1 MTVQKNSLS
10 IALFSILFGLIVGA
24 IIMLVF
30 GYNPIS
36 GYVALIGSAFGS
48 MQNIGGVFTQMTP
61 LILTA
66 LGFTIAQ
73 TAGFFNIGLSGQAL
87 AGWVGS
93 VWYALSFPDMPAY
106 LMIPSVLILGTALGG
121 LAGAIPG
128 WLRAQFGASEV
139 IVTIMMNYIL
149 LFLGNDILQ
158 NTMSKTIKES
168 AETTKQVGSNASL
181 QVKWL
186 TDITQGSSIS
196 TGIFIAFIMTI
207 VVWFIM
213 TKTTLGFEIRSVGL
227 NPDAA
232 RYAGMSAKRNAV
244 IAMTMSGG
252 LAGLAGTIEGLGN
265 YLNFF
270 TQNGSPAIGFD
281 GMAVAL
287 LGGGSYLGVL
297 GAAAIFSVL
306 KIGGLGMPMTSG
318 VPFEL
323 VDIVTAS
330 IIFFVG
336 ARYLI
341 MVMQAR
347 LSAMDEKAAVAT
359 ANKKAANKIVKNDN
373 SHQKGGE

>member
-1 MTVQKNSLS
+1 MTAQKNSLS
-10 IALFSILFGLIVGA
+10 VALFSVLFGLIIGA

-30 GYNPIS
+30 GYNPIA
-36 GYVALIGSAFGS
+36 GYMALLGSAFGS
-48 MQNIGGVFTQMTP
+48 MQDIGGVLTQMTP

-66 LGFTIAQ
+66 LGFTVAQ

-87 AGWVGS
+87 AGWVGA
-93 VWYALSFPDMPAY
+93 VWYSLSFPNMPIY
-106 LMIPSVLILGTALGG
+106 LMIPSALIIGAGWG
-121 LAGAIPG
+121 ALAGAIPG

-149 LFLGNDILQ
+149 LFLGNNILQ
-158 NTMSKTIKES
+158 NTMSKGIKES
-168 AETTKQVGSNASL
+168 AETTKQVGANASL
-181 QVKWL
+181 QMKWL
-186 TDITQGSSIS
+186 TDLTQGSSIS
-196 TGIFIAFIMTI
+196 AGIFISLIMI
-207 VVWFIM
+207 VVIWFIM
-213 TKTTLGFEIRSVGL
+213 TKTTLGFEIRAVGL

-232 RYAGMSAKRNAV
+232 KYAGMSAKRNAV
-244 IAMTMSGG
+244 VAMAISGG

-297 GAAAIFSVL
+297 GAAAILSVL
-306 KIGGLGMPMTSG
+306 KIGGLGMPMSSG

-336 ARYLI
+336 ASYLI
-341 MVMQAR
+341 KLMQAR
-347 LSAMDEKAAVAT
+347 IKAMDEKAAQT
-359 ANKKAANKIVKNDN
+359 AEAKKLANVGSDSDN
-373 SHQKGGE
+373 NQKGGE

>member
-1 MTVQKNSLS
+1 MTAQKNSLS
-10 IALFSILFGLIVGA
+10 VALFSVLFGLIIGA

-30 GYNPIS
+30 GYNPIA
-36 GYVALIGSAFGS
+36 GYMALLGSAFGS
-48 MQNIGGVFTQMTP
+48 MQDIGGVLTQMTP

-66 LGFTIAQ
+66 LGFTVAQ

-87 AGWVGS
+87 AGWVGA
-93 VWYALSFPDMPAY
+93 VWYSLSFPNMPIY
-106 LMIPSVLILGTALGG
+106 LMIPSALIIGAGLGA

-149 LFLGNDILQ
+149 LFLGNNILQ
-158 NTMSKTIKES
+158 NTMSKGIKES
-168 AETTKQVGSNASL
+168 AETTKQVGANASL
-181 QVKWL
+181 QMKWL
-186 TDITQGSSIS
+186 TDLTQGSSIS
-196 TGIFIAFIMTI
+196 AGIFISLIMI
-207 VVWFIM
+207 VVIWFIM
-213 TKTTLGFEIRSVGL
+213 TKTTLGFEIRAVGL

-232 RYAGMSAKRNAV
+232 KYAGMSAKRNAV
-244 IAMTMSGG
+244 VAMAISGG

-297 GAAAIFSVL
+297 GAAAILSVL
-306 KIGGLGMPMTSG
+306 KIGGLGMPMSSG

-336 ARYLI
+336 ASYLI
-341 MVMQAR
+341 KLMQAR
-347 LSAMDEKAAVAT
+347 IKAMDEKAAQT
-359 ANKKAANKIVKNDN
+359 AEAKKLANVGSDSDN
-373 SHQKGGE
+373 NQKGGE

>member
-1 MTVQKNSLS
+1 MAAQKNSFS
-10 IALFSILFGLIVGA
+10 VALFSVLFGLIIGA
-24 IIMLVF
+24 VIMLIF

-36 GYVALIGSAFGS
+36 GYTALLGSAFGS
-48 MQNIGGVFTQMTP
+48 TQDIGSVLTQMTP

-66 LGFTIAQ
+66 LGFTVAQ

-87 AGWVGS
+87 AGWVGA
-93 VWYALSFPDMPAY
+93 VWYALSFPNMPVY
-106 LMIPSVLILGTALGG
+106 LMLPSALIIGAGLGA

-149 LFLGNDILQ
+149 LFLGNNILQ
-158 NTMSKTIKES
+158 NTMSKGIKVS
-168 AETTKQVGSNASL
+168 AETTKQVGANASL
-181 QVKWL
+181 QMKWL
-186 TDITQGSSIS
+186 TDLTQGSSIS
-196 TGIFIAFIMTI
+196 AGIFISVFMIF
-207 VVWFIM
+207 VVWFVM
-213 TKTTLGFEIRSVGL
+213 KKTTLGFEIRAVGL
-227 NPDAA
+227 NSDAA
-232 RYAGMSAKRNAV
+232 KYAGMSAKRNAV
-244 IAMTMSGG
+244 IAMAISGG

-270 TQNGSPAIGFD
+270 TQNGSPSIGFD

-297 GAAAIFSVL
+297 AAAAIFSVL
-306 KIGGLGMPMTSG
+306 KIGGLGMPMSSG

-336 ARYLI
+336 ASYLI
-341 MVMQAR
+341 KLIQKRVK
-347 LSAMDEKAAVAT
+347 AMDDKAARASQD
-359 ANKKAANKIVKNDN
+359 KKAVKAAAESNKN
-373 SHQKGGE
+373 SKGGE

>member
-1 MTVQKNSLS
+1 MAAQKNSFS
-10 IALFSILFGLIVGA
+10 VALFSVLFGLIIGA
-24 IIMLVF
+24 VIMLIF

-36 GYVALIGSAFGS
+36 GYTALLGSAFGS
-48 MQNIGGVFTQMTP
+48 TQDIGSVLTQMTP

-66 LGFTIAQ
+66 LGFTVAQ

-87 AGWVGS
+87 AGWVGA
-93 VWYALSFPDMPAY
+93 VWYALSFPNMPVY
-106 LMIPSVLILGTALGG
+106 LMLPSALIIGAGLGA

-149 LFLGNDILQ
+149 LFLGNNILQ
-158 NTMSKTIKES
+158 NTMSKGIKVS
-168 AETTKQVGSNASL
+168 AETTKQVGANASL
-181 QVKWL
+181 QMKWL
-186 TDITQGSSIS
+186 TDLTQGSSIS
-196 TGIFIAFIMTI
+196 AGIFISVFMIF
-207 VVWFIM
+207 VVWFVM
-213 TKTTLGFEIRSVGL
+213 KKTTLGFEIRAVGL
-227 NPDAA
+227 NSDAA
-232 RYAGMSAKRNAV
+232 KYAGMSAKRNAV
-244 IAMTMSGG
+244 IAMAISGG

-270 TQNGSPAIGFD
+270 TQNGSPSIGFD

-297 GAAAIFSVL
+297 AAAAIFSVL
-306 KIGGLGMPMTSG
+306 KIGGLGMPMSSG

-336 ARYLI
+336 ASYLI
-341 MVMQAR
+341 KLIQKRVK
-347 LSAMDEKAAVAT
+347 AMDDNAARASQDKKAVKAAADS
-359 ANKKAANKIVKNDN
+359 NKN
-373 SHQKGGE
+373 SKGGE

>member
-1 MTVQKNSLS
+1 M
-10 IALFSILFGLIVGA
+10 IIGA
-24 IIMLVF
+24 VIMLVF

-36 GYVALIGSAFGS
+36 GYVALLGSAFGS
-48 MQNIGGVFTQMTP
+48 MQDIGGVLTQMTP

-66 LGFTIAQ
+66 LGFAVAQ

-106 LMIPSVLILGTALGG
+106 LMMPSSILLGVG
-121 LAGAIPG
+121 LGAIAGAIPG

-149 LFLGNDILQ
+149 LFLGNNILQ
-158 NTMSKTIKES
+158 NTMSKSIKES
-168 AETTKQVGSNASL
+168 AETTKQVGANASL
-181 QVKWL
+181 QMKWL
-186 TDITQGSSIS
+186 TDLTQGSSIS
-196 TGIFIAFIMTI
+196 AGIFIALIMI
-207 VVWFIM
+207 VVIWFVM
-213 TKTTLGFEIRSVGL
+213 TKTTLGFEIRAVGL
-227 NPDAA
+227 NADAA
-232 RYAGMSAKRNAV
+232 KYAGMSDKRNAV
-244 IAMTMSGG
+244 IAMAISGG

-287 LGGGSYLGVL
+287 LGSGSYLGIL
-297 GAAAIFSVL
+297 ASAAIFSVL
-306 KIGGLGMPMTSG
+306 KIGGLGMPMSSG

-336 ARYLI
+336 AKYLI
-341 MVMQAR
+341 QLIQKRVHE
-347 LSAMDEKAAVAT
+347 MDEKAAEA
-359 ANKKAANKIVKNDN
+359 AAIKKAAKAESVAGKN
-373 SHQKGGE
+373 QKGGE

>member
-1 MTVQKNSLS
+1 MTTQKNSFS
-10 IALFSILFGLIVGA
+10 VALFSVLFGLIIGA

-36 GYVALIGSAFGS
+36 GYMALLGSAFGS
-48 MQNIGGVFTQMTP
+48 MQDIGGVLTQMTP

-66 LGFTIAQ
+66 LGFTVAQ

-87 AGWVGS
+87 AGWVGA
-93 VWYALSFPDMPAY
+93 VWYSLSFPNMPIY
-106 LMIPSVLILGTALGG
+106 LMIPSALIIGAGLGA

-149 LFLGNDILQ
+149 LFLGNNILQ
-158 NTMSKTIKES
+158 NTMSKGIKES
-168 AETTKQVGSNASL
+168 AETTKQVGANASL
-181 QVKWL
+181 QMKWL
-186 TDITQGSSIS
+186 TDLTQGSSIS
-196 TGIFIAFIMTI
+196 AGIFISLIMII

-213 TKTTLGFEIRSVGL
+213 TKTTLGFEIRAVGL
-227 NPDAA
+227 NNDAA
-232 RYAGMSAKRNAV
+232 KYAGMSAKRNAV
-244 IAMTMSGG
+244 VAMAISGG

-287 LGGGSYLGVL
+287 LGGGSYLGIL
-297 GAAAIFSVL
+297 GAAAILSVL
-306 KIGGLGMPMTSG
+306 KIGGLGMPMSSG

-336 ARYLI
+336 ASYLI
-341 MVMQAR
+341 KLMQAR
-347 LSAMDEKAAVAT
+347 IKAMDDKAAQTTEA
-359 ANKKAANKIVKNDN
+359 KKLSNVGSASDSN
-373 SHQKGGE
+373 QKGGE

>member
-1 MTVQKNSLS
+1 MTTQKKSFS
-10 IALFSILFGLIVGA
+10 VALFSVLFGLIIGA

-36 GYVALIGSAFGS
+36 GYMALLGSAFGS
-48 MQNIGGVFTQMTP
+48 MQDIGGVLTQMTP

-66 LGFTIAQ
+66 LGFTVAQ

-87 AGWVGS
+87 AGWVGA
-93 VWYALSFPDMPAY
+93 VWYSLSFPNMPVY
-106 LMIPSVLILGTALGG
+106 LMIPSALIVGAGLGA

-149 LFLGNDILQ
+149 LFLGNNILQ
-158 NTMSKTIKES
+158 NTMSKGIKES
-168 AETTKQVGSNASL
+168 AETTKQVGANASL
-181 QVKWL
+181 QMKWL
-186 TDITQGSSIS
+186 TDLTQGSSIS
-196 TGIFIAFIMTI
+196 AGIFISLIMII

-213 TKTTLGFEIRSVGL
+213 TKTTLGFEIRAVGL
-227 NPDAA
+227 NNDAA
-232 RYAGMSAKRNAV
+232 KYAGMSAKRNAV
-244 IAMTMSGG
+244 VAMAISGG

-287 LGGGSYLGVL
+287 LGGGSYLGIL
-297 GAAAIFSVL
+297 GAAAILSVL
-306 KIGGLGMPMTSG
+306 KIGGLGMPMSSG

-336 ARYLI
+336 ASYLI
-341 MVMQAR
+341 KLMQAR
-347 LSAMDEKAAVAT
+347 IKAMDDKAAQTTEA
-359 ANKKAANKIVKNDN
+359 KKLSNVGSASDSN
-373 SHQKGGE
+373 QKGGE

>member
-1 MTVQKNSLS
+1 MTTQKNSLS
-10 IALFSILFGLIVGA
+10 VALFSVLFGLIIGA

-36 GYVALIGSAFGS
+36 GYMALLGSAFGS
-48 MQNIGGVFTQMTP
+48 MQDIGGVLTQMTP

-66 LGFTIAQ
+66 LGFTVAQ

-87 AGWVGS
+87 AGWVGA
-93 VWYALSFPDMPAY
+93 VWYSLSFPNMPIY
-106 LMIPSVLILGTALGG
+106 LMIPSALIIGAGLGA

-149 LFLGNDILQ
+149 LFLGNNILQ
-158 NTMSKTIKES
+158 NTMSKGIKES
-168 AETTKQVGSNASL
+168 AETTKQVGANASL
-181 QVKWL
+181 QMKWL
-186 TDITQGSSIS
+186 TDLTQGSSIS
-196 TGIFIAFIMTI
+196 AGIFISLIMII

-213 TKTTLGFEIRSVGL
+213 TKTTLGFEIRAVGL
-227 NPDAA
+227 NTDAA
-232 RYAGMSAKRNAV
+232 KYAGMSTKRNAV
-244 IAMTMSGG
+244 VAMAISGG

-287 LGGGSYLGVL
+287 LGGGSYLGIL
-297 GAAAIFSVL
+297 GAAAILSVL
-306 KIGGLGMPMTSG
+306 KIGGLGMPMSSG

-336 ARYLI
+336 ASYLI
-341 MVMQAR
+341 KLMQAR
-347 LSAMDEKAAVAT
+347 IKAMDDKAAQTTEA
-359 ANKKAANKIVKNDN
+359 KKLSNVGSASDSN
-373 SHQKGGE
+373 QKGGE

>member
-1 MTVQKNSLS
+1 MTTQKNSLS
-10 IALFSILFGLIVGA
+10 VALFSVLFGLIIGA

-36 GYVALIGSAFGS
+36 GYMALLGSAFGS
-48 MQNIGGVFTQMTP
+48 MQDIGGVLTQMTP

-66 LGFTIAQ
+66 LGFTVAQ

-87 AGWVGS
+87 AGWVGA
-93 VWYALSFPDMPAY
+93 VWYSLSFPNMPIY
-106 LMIPSVLILGTALGG
+106 LMIPSALIIGAGLGA

-149 LFLGNDILQ
+149 LFLGNNILQ
-158 NTMSKTIKES
+158 NTMSKGIKES
-168 AETTKQVGSNASL
+168 AETTKQVGANASL
-181 QVKWL
+181 QMKWL
-186 TDITQGSSIS
+186 TDLTQGSSIS
-196 TGIFIAFIMTI
+196 AGIFISLIMI
-207 VVWFIM
+207 VVVWFIM
-213 TKTTLGFEIRSVGL
+213 TKTTLGFEIRAVGL
-227 NPDAA
+227 NTDAA
-232 RYAGMSAKRNAV
+232 KYAGMSAKRNAV
-244 IAMTMSGG
+244 VAMAISGG

-287 LGGGSYLGVL
+287 LGGGSYLGIL
-297 GAAAIFSVL
+297 GAAAILSVL
-306 KIGGLGMPMTSG
+306 KIGGLGMPMSSG

-336 ARYLI
+336 ASYLI
-341 MVMQAR
+341 KLMQAR
-347 LSAMDEKAAVAT
+347 IKAMDDKAAQTTEA
-359 ANKKAANKIVKNDN
+359 KKLSNVDSASDSN
-373 SHQKGGE
+373 QKGGE

>member
-1 MTVQKNSLS
+1 MAAQKNSFS
-10 IALFSILFGLIVGA
+10 VALFSVLFGLIIGA
-24 IIMLVF
+24 VIMLIF

-36 GYVALIGSAFGS
+36 GYTALLGSAFGS
-48 MQNIGGVFTQMTP
+48 TQDIGSVLTQMTP

-66 LGFTIAQ
+66 LGFTVAQ

-87 AGWVGS
+87 AGWVGA
-93 VWYALSFPDMPAY
+93 VWYALSFPNMPVY
-106 LMIPSVLILGTALGG
+106 LMLPSALIIGAGLGA

-149 LFLGNDILQ
+149 LFLGNNILQ
-158 NTMSKTIKES
+158 NTMSKGIKVS
-168 AETTKQVGSNASL
+168 AETTKQVGANASL
-181 QVKWL
+181 QMKWL
-186 TDITQGSSIS
+186 TDLTQGSSIS
-196 TGIFIAFIMTI
+196 AGIFISVFMIF
-207 VVWFIM
+207 VVWFVM
-213 TKTTLGFEIRSVGL
+213 KKTTLGFEIRAVGL
-227 NPDAA
+227 NSDAA
-232 RYAGMSAKRNAV
+232 KYAGMSAKRNAV
-244 IAMTMSGG
+244 IAMVISGG

-270 TQNGSPAIGFD
+270 TQNGSPSIGFD

-297 GAAAIFSVL
+297 AAAAIFSVL
-306 KIGGLGMPMTSG
+306 KIGGLGMPMSSG

-336 ARYLI
+336 ASYLI
-341 MVMQAR
+341 KLIQKRVK
-347 LSAMDEKAAVAT
+347 AMDDKAARASQD
-359 ANKKAANKIVKNDN
+359 KKAVKAAADSNKN
-373 SHQKGGE
+373 SKGGE

>member
-1 MTVQKNSLS
+1 MTAQKNSLS
-10 IALFSILFGLIVGA
+10 VALFSVLFGLIIGA

-30 GYNPIS
+30 GYNPFS
-36 GYVALIGSAFGS
+36 GYTALLSSAFGS
-48 MQNIGGVFTQMTP
+48 MQDIGSVLTQMTP

-66 LGFTIAQ
+66 LGFTVAQ

-87 AGWVGS
+87 AGWVGA
-93 VWYALSFPDMPAY
+93 VWYSLSFPDMPAY
-106 LMIPSVLILGTALGG
+106 FMIPSALILGAGLGA

-158 NTMSKTIKES
+158 NTMSKNIKES
-168 AETTKQVGSNASL
+168 AETTKQVGANASL
-181 QVKWL
+181 QIKWL
-186 TDITQGSSIS
+186 TDLTQGSSIS
-196 TGIFIAFIMTI
+196 AGIFISLIMI
-207 VVWFIM
+207 VVVWFIM
-213 TKTTLGFEIRSVGL
+213 KKTTLGFEIRAVGL
-227 NPDAA
+227 NPDSA
-232 RYAGMSAKRNAV
+232 RYAGISAKRSAIV
-244 IAMTMSGG
+244 AMAISGG

-297 GAAAIFSVL
+297 GAAAILSVL
-306 KIGGLGMPMTSG
+306 KIGGLGMPMSSG

-336 ARYLI
+336 ASYLI
-341 MVMQAR
+341 KLMQAR
-347 LSAMDEKAAVAT
+347 IKAMDEKAAST
-359 ANKKAANKIVKNDN
+359 AEAKKIAKTKSVQDN
-373 SHQKGGE
+373 SKKGGE

>member
-1 MTVQKNSLS
+1 MAAQKNSFS
-10 IALFSILFGLIVGA
+10 VALFSVLFGLIVGA
-24 IIMLVF
+24 VIMLVF

-36 GYVALIGSAFGS
+36 GYAALLGSAFGS
-48 MQNIGGVFTQMTP
+48 MQDIGGVLTQMTP

-66 LGFTIAQ
+66 LGFTVAQ

-106 LMIPSVLILGTALGG
+106 LMMPSAILLGIG
-121 LAGAIPG
+121 LGAIAGAIPG

-149 LFLGNDILQ
+149 LFLGNNILQ
-158 NTMSKTIKES
+158 NTMSKSIKES
-168 AETTKQVGSNASL
+168 AETTKQVGANASL
-181 QVKWL
+181 QIKWL
-186 TDITQGSSIS
+186 TDLTQGSSIS
-196 TGIFIAFIMTI
+196 AGIFIALIMI
-207 VVWFIM
+207 VVIWFVM
-213 TKTTLGFEIRSVGL
+213 TKTTLGFEIRAVGL
-227 NPDAA
+227 NADAA
-232 RYAGMSAKRNAV
+232 KYAGMSAKRNAV
-244 IAMTMSGG
+244 IAMAISGG

-287 LGGGSYLGVL
+287 LGSGSYLGIL
-297 GAAAIFSVL
+297 ASAAIFSVL
-306 KIGGLGMPMTSG
+306 KIGGLGMPMSSG

-336 ARYLI
+336 AKYLI
-341 MVMQAR
+341 QLIQKRVHE
-347 LSAMDEKAAVAT
+347 MDEKAAQAAAV
-359 ANKKAANKIVKNDN
+359 KKAAKAESVADKN
-373 SHQKGGE
+373 QKGGE

>member
-1 MTVQKNSLS
+1 MTTQKNSLS
-10 IALFSILFGLIVGA
+10 VALFSVLFGLIIGA

-36 GYVALIGSAFGS
+36 GYMALLGSAFGS
-48 MQNIGGVFTQMTP
+48 MQDIGGVLTQMTP

-66 LGFTIAQ
+66 LGFTVAQ

-87 AGWVGS
+87 AGWVGA
-93 VWYALSFPDMPAY
+93 VWYSLSFPNMPIY
-106 LMIPSVLILGTALGG
+106 LMIPSALIIGAGLGA

-149 LFLGNDILQ
+149 LFLGNNILQ
-158 NTMSKTIKES
+158 NTMSKGIKES
-168 AETTKQVGSNASL
+168 AETTKQVGANASL
-181 QVKWL
+181 QMKWL
-186 TDITQGSSIS
+186 TDLTQGSSIS
-196 TGIFIAFIMTI
+196 AGIFISLIMI
-207 VVWFIM
+207 VVVWFIM
-213 TKTTLGFEIRSVGL
+213 TKTTLGFEIRAVGL
-227 NPDAA
+227 NTDAA
-232 RYAGMSAKRNAV
+232 KYAGMSAKRNAV
-244 IAMTMSGG
+244 VAMAISGG

-287 LGGGSYLGVL
+287 LGGGSYIGIL
-297 GAAAIFSVL
+297 GAAAILSVL
-306 KIGGLGMPMTSG
+306 KIGGLGMPMSSG

-336 ARYLI
+336 ASYLI
-341 MVMQAR
+341 KLMQAR
-347 LSAMDEKAAVAT
+347 IKAMDDKAAQTTEA
-359 ANKKAANKIVKNDN
+359 KKLSNVDSASDSN
-373 SHQKGGE
+373 QKGGE

>member
-1 MTVQKNSLS
+1 MAAQKNSFS
-10 IALFSILFGLIVGA
+10 VALFSVLFGLIIGA
-24 IIMLVF
+24 VIMLIF

-36 GYVALIGSAFGS
+36 GYTALLGSAFGS
-48 MQNIGGVFTQMTP
+48 TQDIGSVLIQMTP

-66 LGFTIAQ
+66 LGFTVAQ

-87 AGWVGS
+87 AGWVGA
-93 VWYALSFPDMPAY
+93 VWYALSFPNMPVY
-106 LMIPSVLILGTALGG
+106 LMLPSALIIGAGLGA

-149 LFLGNDILQ
+149 LFLGNNILQ
-158 NTMSKTIKES
+158 NTMSKGIKVS
-168 AETTKQVGSNASL
+168 AETTKQVGANASL
-181 QVKWL
+181 QMKWL
-186 TDITQGSSIS
+186 TDLTQGSSIS
-196 TGIFIAFIMTI
+196 AGIFISVFMIF
-207 VVWFIM
+207 VVWFVM
-213 TKTTLGFEIRSVGL
+213 KKTTLGFEIRAVGL
-227 NPDAA
+227 NSDAA
-232 RYAGMSAKRNAV
+232 KYAGMSAKRNAV
-244 IAMTMSGG
+244 IAMAISGG

-270 TQNGSPAIGFD
+270 TQNGSPSIGFD

-297 GAAAIFSVL
+297 AAAAIFSVL
-306 KIGGLGMPMTSG
+306 KIGGLGMPMSSG

-336 ARYLI
+336 ASYLI
-341 MVMQAR
+341 KLIQKRVK
-347 LSAMDEKAAVAT
+347 AMDDKAARASQD
-359 ANKKAANKIVKNDN
+359 KKAVKAAADSNKN
-373 SHQKGGE
+373 SKGGE

>member
-1 MTVQKNSLS
+1 MTTQKNSLS
-10 IALFSILFGLIVGA
+10 VALFSVLFGLIIGA

-36 GYVALIGSAFGS
+36 GYMALLGSAFGS
-48 MQNIGGVFTQMTP
+48 MQDIGGVLTQMTP

-66 LGFTIAQ
+66 LGFTVAQ

-87 AGWVGS
+87 AGWVGA
-93 VWYALSFPDMPAY
+93 VWYSLSFPNMPIY
-106 LMIPSVLILGTALGG
+106 LMIPSALIIGAGLGA

-149 LFLGNDILQ
+149 LFLGNNILQ
-158 NTMSKTIKES
+158 NTMSKGIKES
-168 AETTKQVGSNASL
+168 AETTKQVGANASL
-181 QVKWL
+181 QMKCL
-186 TDITQGSSIS
+186 TDLTQGSSIS
-196 TGIFIAFIMTI
+196 AGSFISLIMI
-207 VVWFIM
+207 VVVWFIM
-213 TKTTLGFEIRSVGL
+213 TKTTLGFEIRAVGL
-227 NPDAA
+227 NTDAA
-232 RYAGMSAKRNAV
+232 KYAGMSAKRNAV
-244 IAMTMSGG
+244 VAMAISGG

-287 LGGGSYLGVL
+287 LGGGSYLGIL
-297 GAAAIFSVL
+297 GAAAILSVL
-306 KIGGLGMPMTSG
+306 KIGGLGMPMSSG

-336 ARYLI
+336 ASYLI
-341 MVMQAR
+341 KLMQAR
-347 LSAMDEKAAVAT
+347 IKAMDDKAAQTTEA
-359 ANKKAANKIVKNDN
+359 KKLSNVGSASDSN
-373 SHQKGGE
+373 QKGGE

>member
-1 MTVQKNSLS
+1 MTTQKNSLS
-10 IALFSILFGLIVGA
+10 VALFSVLFGLIIGA

-36 GYVALIGSAFGS
+36 GYMALLGSAFGS
-48 MQNIGGVFTQMTP
+48 MQDIGGVLTQMTP

-66 LGFTIAQ
+66 LGFTVAQ

-87 AGWVGS
+87 AGWVGA
-93 VWYALSFPDMPAY
+93 VWYSLSFPNMPIY
-106 LMIPSVLILGTALGG
+106 LMIPSALIIGAGLGA

-149 LFLGNDILQ
+149 LFLGNNILQ
-158 NTMSKTIKES
+158 NTMSKGIKES
-168 AETTKQVGSNASL
+168 AETTKQVGVNASL
-181 QVKWL
+181 QMKWL
-186 TDITQGSSIS
+186 TDLTQGSSIS
-196 TGIFIAFIMTI
+196 AGIFISLIMI
-207 VVWFIM
+207 VVVWFIM
-213 TKTTLGFEIRSVGL
+213 TKTTLGFEIRAVGL
-227 NPDAA
+227 NTDAA
-232 RYAGMSAKRNAV
+232 KYAGMSAKRNAV
-244 IAMTMSGG
+244 VAMAISGG

-287 LGGGSYLGVL
+287 LGGGSYLGIL
-297 GAAAIFSVL
+297 GAAAILSVL
-306 KIGGLGMPMTSG
+306 KIGGLGMPMSSG

-336 ARYLI
+336 ASYLI
-341 MVMQAR
+341 KLMQAR
-347 LSAMDEKAAVAT
+347 IKAMDDKAAQTTEA
-359 ANKKAANKIVKNDN
+359 KKLSNVGSASDSN
-373 SHQKGGE
+373 QKGGE

>member
-1 MTVQKNSLS
+1 MTAQKNSFS
-10 IALFSILFGLIVGA
+10 VALFSVLFGLIIGA
-24 IIMLVF
+24 VIMLVF

-36 GYVALIGSAFGS
+36 GYVALLGSAFGS
-48 MQNIGGVFTQMTP
+48 MQDIGSVLTQMTP

-66 LGFTIAQ
+66 LGFTVAQ

-87 AGWVGS
+87 AGWVGA

-106 LMIPSVLILGTALGG
+106 LMIPSALILGTGLGAL
-121 LAGAIPG
+121 ASAIPG

-149 LFLGNDILQ
+149 LFLGNNILQ
-158 NTMSKTIKES
+158 NTMAKGIKDS
-168 AETTKQVGSNASL
+168 AETTKQVGANASL
-181 QVKWL
+181 QMKWL
-186 TDITQGSSIS
+186 TDLTQGSSIS
-196 TGIFIAFIMTI
+196 AGIFIALLMIV

-213 TKTTLGFEIRSVGL
+213 TKTTLGFEIRAVGL
-227 NPDAA
+227 NADAA
-232 RYAGMSAKRNAV
+232 KYAGMSAKRNAV
-244 IAMTMSGG
+244 VAMAISGG

-297 GAAAIFSVL
+297 AAAAIFSVL
-306 KIGGLGMPMTSG
+306 KIGGLGMPMSSG

-336 ARYLI
+336 ASYLI
-341 MVMQAR
+341 QLIQKRVQ
-347 LSAMDEKAAVAT
+347 AMDEKAAQT
-359 ANKKAANKIVKNDN
+359 AAAKKAEKVVSATDKN
-373 SHQKGGE
+373 QKGGE

>member
-1 MTVQKNSLS
+1 MAAQKNSFS
-10 IALFSILFGLIVGA
+10 VALFSVLFGLIVGA
-24 IIMLVF
+24 VIMLVF

-36 GYVALIGSAFGS
+36 GYAALLGSAFGS
-48 MQNIGGVFTQMTP
+48 MQDIGGVLTQMTP

-66 LGFTIAQ
+66 LGFAVAQ

-106 LMIPSVLILGTALGG
+106 LMMPSAILLGIG
-121 LAGAIPG
+121 LGAIAGAIPG

-149 LFLGNDILQ
+149 LFLGNNILQ
-158 NTMSKTIKES
+158 NTMSKSIKES
-168 AETTKQVGSNASL
+168 AETTKQVGANASL
-181 QVKWL
+181 QMKWL
-186 TDITQGSSIS
+186 TDLTQGSSIS
-196 TGIFIAFIMTI
+196 AGIFIALIMI
-207 VVWFIM
+207 VVIWFVM
-213 TKTTLGFEIRSVGL
+213 TKTTLGFEIRAVGL
-227 NPDAA
+227 NADAA
-232 RYAGMSAKRNAV
+232 KYAGMSAKRNAV
-244 IAMTMSGG
+244 IAMAISGG

-287 LGGGSYLGVL
+287 LGTGSYLGIL
-297 GAAAIFSVL
+297 ASAAIFSVL
-306 KIGGLGMPMTSG
+306 KIGGLGMPMSSG

-336 ARYLI
+336 AKYLI
-341 MVMQAR
+341 QLIQKRVHE
-347 LSAMDEKAAVAT
+347 MDEKAAQAAAV
-359 ANKKAANKIVKNDN
+359 KKAAKAESVADKN
-373 SHQKGGE
+373 QKGGE

>member
-1 MTVQKNSLS
+1 MAAQKNSFS
-10 IALFSILFGLIVGA
+10 VALFSVLFGLIVGA
-24 IIMLVF
+24 VIMLVF

-36 GYVALIGSAFGS
+36 GYGALLGSAFGS
-48 MQNIGGVFTQMTP
+48 MQDIGGVLTQMTP

-66 LGFTIAQ
+66 LGFAVAQ

-106 LMIPSVLILGTALGG
+106 LMMPSAILLGIG
-121 LAGAIPG
+121 LGAIAGAIPG

-149 LFLGNDILQ
+149 LFLGNNILQ
-158 NTMSKTIKES
+158 NTMSKSIKES
-168 AETTKQVGSNASL
+168 AETTKQVGANASL
-181 QVKWL
+181 QMKWL
-186 TDITQGSSIS
+186 TDLTQGSSIS
-196 TGIFIAFIMTI
+196 AGIFIALIMI
-207 VVWFIM
+207 VVIWFVM
-213 TKTTLGFEIRSVGL
+213 TKTTLGFEIRAVGL
-227 NPDAA
+227 NADAA
-232 RYAGMSAKRNAV
+232 KYAGMSAKRNAV
-244 IAMTMSGG
+244 IAMAISGG

-287 LGGGSYLGVL
+287 LGSGSYLGIL
-297 GAAAIFSVL
+297 ASAAIFSVL
-306 KIGGLGMPMTSG
+306 KIGGLGMPMSSG

-336 ARYLI
+336 AKYLI
-341 MVMQAR
+341 QLIQKRVHE
-347 LSAMDEKAAVAT
+347 MDEKAAQAAAV
-359 ANKKAANKIVKNDN
+359 KKAAKAESVADKN
-373 SHQKGGE
+373 QKGGE

>member
-1 MTVQKNSLS
+1 MTTQKKSFS
-10 IALFSILFGLIVGA
+10 VALFSVLFGLIIGA

-36 GYVALIGSAFGS
+36 GYMALLGSAFGS
-48 MQNIGGVFTQMTP
+48 MQDIGGVLTQMTP

-66 LGFTIAQ
+66 LGFTVAQ

-87 AGWVGS
+87 AGWVGA
-93 VWYALSFPDMPAY
+93 VWYSLSFPNMPVY
-106 LMIPSVLILGTALGG
+106 LMIPSALIIGAGLGALV
-121 LAGAIPG
+121 GAIPG

-149 LFLGNDILQ
+149 LFLGNNILQ
-158 NTMSKTIKES
+158 NTMSKGIKES
-168 AETTKQVGSNASL
+168 AETTKQVGTNASL
-181 QVKWL
+181 QMKWL
-186 TDITQGSSIS
+186 TDLTQGSSIS
-196 TGIFIAFIMTI
+196 AGIFISLIMII

-213 TKTTLGFEIRSVGL
+213 TKTTLGFEIRAVGL
-227 NPDAA
+227 NNDAA
-232 RYAGMSAKRNAV
+232 KYAGMSAKRNAV
-244 IAMTMSGG
+244 VAMAISGG

-287 LGGGSYLGVL
+287 LGGGSYLGIL
-297 GAAAIFSVL
+297 GAAAILSVL
-306 KIGGLGMPMTSG
+306 KIGGLGMPMSSG

-336 ARYLI
+336 ASYLI
-341 MVMQAR
+341 KLMQAR
-347 LSAMDEKAAVAT
+347 IKAMDDKAAQTTEA
-359 ANKKAANKIVKNDN
+359 KKLSNVGSASDSN
-373 SHQKGGE
+373 QKGGE

>member
-1 MTVQKNSLS
+1 MTAQKNSFS
-10 IALFSILFGLIVGA
+10 VALFSVLFGLIIGA
-24 IIMLVF
+24 VIMLVF

-36 GYVALIGSAFGS
+36 GYVALLGSAFGS
-48 MQNIGGVFTQMTP
+48 MQDIGSVLTQMTP

-66 LGFTIAQ
+66 LGFTVAQ

-87 AGWVGS
+87 AGWVGA

-106 LMIPSVLILGTALGG
+106 LMIPSALILGTGLGAL
-121 LAGAIPG
+121 ASAIPG

-149 LFLGNDILQ
+149 LFLGNNILQ
-158 NTMSKTIKES
+158 NTMAKGIKDS
-168 AETTKQVGSNASL
+168 AETTKQVGANASL
-181 QVKWL
+181 QMKWL
-186 TDITQGSSIS
+186 TDLTQGSSIS
-196 TGIFIAFIMTI
+196 AGIFIALLMIV

-213 TKTTLGFEIRSVGL
+213 TKTTLGFEIRAVGL
-227 NPDAA
+227 NADAA
-232 RYAGMSAKRNAV
+232 KYAGMSAKRNAV
-244 IAMTMSGG
+244 VAMAISGG

-297 GAAAIFSVL
+297 AAAAIFSVL
-306 KIGGLGMPMTSG
+306 KIGGLGMPMSSG

-336 ARYLI
+336 ASYLI
-341 MVMQAR
+341 QLIQKRVQ
-347 LSAMDEKAAVAT
+347 AMDEKAAQT
-359 ANKKAANKIVKNDN
+359 AAAKKAAKMVSATDKN
-373 SHQKGGE
+373 QKGGE

>member
-1 MTVQKNSLS
+1 MTTQKNSFS
-10 IALFSILFGLIVGA
+10 VALFSVIFGLIIGA
-24 IIMLVF
+24 VIMLVF

-36 GYVALIGSAFGS
+36 GYVALLGSAFGS
-48 MQNIGGVFTQMTP
+48 MQDIGSVLTQMTP

-66 LGFTIAQ
+66 LGFTVAQ

-93 VWYALSFPDMPAY
+93 IWYALTFPSMPVY
-106 LMIPSVLILGTALGG
+106 FMIPSAIILGTGLGA

-149 LFLGNDILQ
+149 LFLGNNILQ
-158 NTMSKTIKES
+158 NTMSKGIKVS
-168 AETTKQVGSNASL
+168 AETTKQVGANASL
-181 QVKWL
+181 QMKWL
-186 TDITQGSSIS
+186 TELTQGSSIS
-196 TGIFIAFIMTI
+196 SGIFISLIMI
-207 VVWFIM
+207 VVVWFVM
-213 TKTTLGFEIRSVGL
+213 TRTTLGFEIRAVGL
-227 NPDAA
+227 NSDAA
-232 RYAGMSAKRNAV
+232 KYAGMSAKRNAV
-244 IAMTMSGG
+244 IAMAISGG

-270 TQNGSPAIGFD
+270 TQNGSPSIGFD

-287 LGGGSYLGVL
+287 LGSGSYLGIL
-297 GAAAIFSVL
+297 AAAAIFSVL
-306 KIGGLGMPMTSG
+306 KIGGLGMPMSSG

-336 ARYLI
+336 ASYLI
-341 MVMQAR
+341 KLIQVR
-347 LSAMDEKAAVAT
+347 IKAMDDKAATNA
-359 ANKKAANKIVKNDN
+359 AAKKELKASQLEDKN
-373 SHQKGGE
+373 QKGGE

>member
-1 MTVQKNSLS
+1 M
-10 IALFSILFGLIVGA
+10 LFGLIIGA
-24 IIMLVF
+24 VIMLIF

-36 GYVALIGSAFGS
+36 GYTALLGSAFGS
-48 MQNIGGVFTQMTP
+48 TQDIGSVLTQMTP

-66 LGFTIAQ
+66 LGFTVAQ

-87 AGWVGS
+87 AGWVGA
-93 VWYALSFPDMPAY
+93 VWYALSFPNMPVY
-106 LMIPSVLILGTALGG
+106 LMLPSALIIGAGLGA

-149 LFLGNDILQ
+149 LFLGNNILQ
-158 NTMSKTIKES
+158 NTMSKGIKVS
-168 AETTKQVGSNASL
+168 AETTKQVGANASL
-181 QVKWL
+181 QMKWL
-186 TDITQGSSIS
+186 TDLTQGSSIS
-196 TGIFIAFIMTI
+196 AGIFISVFMIF
-207 VVWFIM
+207 VVWFVM
-213 TKTTLGFEIRSVGL
+213 KKTTLGFEIRAVGL
-227 NPDAA
+227 NSDAA
-232 RYAGMSAKRNAV
+232 KYAGMSAKRNAV
-244 IAMTMSGG
+244 IAMAISGG

-270 TQNGSPAIGFD
+270 TQNGSPSIGFD

-297 GAAAIFSVL
+297 AAAAIFSVL
-306 KIGGLGMPMTSG
+306 KIGGLGMPMSSG

-336 ARYLI
+336 ASYLI
-341 MVMQAR
+341 KLIQKRVK
-347 LSAMDEKAAVAT
+347 AMDDKAARASQD
-359 ANKKAANKIVKNDN
+359 KKAVKAAADSNKN
-373 SHQKGGE
+373 SKGGE

>member
-1 MTVQKNSLS
+1 MAAQKNSFS
-10 IALFSILFGLIVGA
+10 VALFSVLFGLIVGA
-24 IIMLVF
+24 VIMLVF

-36 GYVALIGSAFGS
+36 GYAALLGSAFGS
-48 MQNIGGVFTQMTP
+48 MQDIGGVLTQMTP

-66 LGFTIAQ
+66 LGFAVAQ

-106 LMIPSVLILGTALGG
+106 LMMPSAILLGIG
-121 LAGAIPG
+121 LGAIAGAIPG

-149 LFLGNDILQ
+149 LFLGNNILQ
-158 NTMSKTIKES
+158 NTMSKSIKES
-168 AETTKQVGSNASL
+168 AETTKQVGANASL
-181 QVKWL
+181 QMKWL
-186 TDITQGSSIS
+186 TDLTQGSSIS
-196 TGIFIAFIMTI
+196 AGIFIALIMI
-207 VVWFIM
+207 VVIWFVM
-213 TKTTLGFEIRSVGL
+213 TKTTLGFEIRAVGL
-227 NPDAA
+227 NADAA
-232 RYAGMSAKRNAV
+232 KYAGMSAKRNAV
-244 IAMTMSGG
+244 IAMAISGG

-287 LGGGSYLGVL
+287 LGSGSYLGIL
-297 GAAAIFSVL
+297 ASAAIFSVL
-306 KIGGLGMPMTSG
+306 KIGGLGMPMSSG

-336 ARYLI
+336 AKYLI
-341 MVMQAR
+341 QLIQKRVHE
-347 LSAMDEKAAVAT
+347 MDEKAAQAAAV
-359 ANKKAANKIVKNDN
+359 KKAAKAESVADKN
-373 SHQKGGE
+373 QKGGE

>member
-1 MTVQKNSLS
+1 MTTQKNSFS
-10 IALFSILFGLIVGA
+10 VALFSVLFGLIIGA

-36 GYVALIGSAFGS
+36 GYMALLGSAFGS
-48 MQNIGGVFTQMTP
+48 MQDIGGVLTQMTP

-66 LGFTIAQ
+66 LGFTVAQ

-87 AGWVGS
+87 AGWVGA
-93 VWYALSFPDMPAY
+93 VWYSLSFPNMPIY
-106 LMIPSVLILGTALGG
+106 LMIPSALIIGAGLGA

-149 LFLGNDILQ
+149 LFLGNNILQ
-158 NTMSKTIKES
+158 NTMSKGIKES
-168 AETTKQVGSNASL
+168 AETTKQVGANASL
-181 QVKWL
+181 QMKWL
-186 TDITQGSSIS
+186 TDLTQGSSIS
-196 TGIFIAFIMTI
+196 AGIFISLIMII

-213 TKTTLGFEIRSVGL
+213 TKTTLGFEIRAVGL
-227 NPDAA
+227 NTDAA
-232 RYAGMSAKRNAV
+232 KYAGMSAKRNAV
-244 IAMTMSGG
+244 VAMAISGG

-287 LGGGSYLGVL
+287 LGGGSYLGIL
-297 GAAAIFSVL
+297 GAAAILSVL
-306 KIGGLGMPMTSG
+306 KIGGLGMPMSSG

-336 ARYLI
+336 ASYLI
-341 MVMQAR
+341 KLMQAR
-347 LSAMDEKAAVAT
+347 IKAMDDKAAQTTEA
-359 ANKKAANKIVKNDN
+359 KKLSNVGSASDSN
-373 SHQKGGE
+373 QKGGE

>member
-1 MTVQKNSLS
+1 MTTQKNSLS
-10 IALFSILFGLIVGA
+10 VALFSVLFGLIIGA

-36 GYVALIGSAFGS
+36 GYMALLGSAFGS
-48 MQNIGGVFTQMTP
+48 MQDIGGVLTQMTP

-66 LGFTIAQ
+66 LGFTVAQ

-87 AGWVGS
+87 AGWVGA
-93 VWYALSFPDMPAY
+93 VWYSLSFPNMPIY
-106 LMIPSVLILGTALGG
+106 LMIPSALIIGAGLGA

-149 LFLGNDILQ
+149 LFLGNNILQ
-158 NTMSKTIKES
+158 NTMSKGIKES
-168 AETTKQVGSNASL
+168 AETTKQVGTNASL
-181 QVKWL
+181 QMKWL
-186 TDITQGSSIS
+186 TDLTQGSSIS
-196 TGIFIAFIMTI
+196 AGIFISLIMI
-207 VVWFIM
+207 VVVWFIM
-213 TKTTLGFEIRSVGL
+213 TKTTLGFEIRAVGL
-227 NPDAA
+227 NTDAA
-232 RYAGMSAKRNAV
+232 KYAGMSAKRNAV
-244 IAMTMSGG
+244 VAMAISGG

-287 LGGGSYLGVL
+287 LGGGSYLGIL
-297 GAAAIFSVL
+297 GAAAILSVL
-306 KIGGLGMPMTSG
+306 KIGGLGMPMSSG

-336 ARYLI
+336 ASYLI
-341 MVMQAR
+341 KLMQAR
-347 LSAMDEKAAVAT
+347 IKAMDDKAAQTTEA
-359 ANKKAANKIVKNDN
+359 KKLSNVDSASDSN
-373 SHQKGGE
+373 QKGGE